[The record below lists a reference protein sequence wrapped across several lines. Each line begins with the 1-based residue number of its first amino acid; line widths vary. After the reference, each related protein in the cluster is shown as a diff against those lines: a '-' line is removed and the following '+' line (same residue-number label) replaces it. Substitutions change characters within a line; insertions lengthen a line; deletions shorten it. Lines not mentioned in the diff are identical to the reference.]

1 MTEFQVDLDHLLAAA
16 NTWEDASNALSQGA
30 AQARDIHD
38 SHKEVMWS
46 MFQKIWDAQVSAAD
60 YIQNRLIEGSSE
72 AHSIGS
78 VLKHVASIYLEKD
91 QNFANALIKLHGG
104 Q

>member
-1 MTEFQVDLDHLLAAA
+1 MSEFQVDLDHLLAAA

-30 AQARDIHD
+30 TKAKDIHD
-38 SHKEVMWS
+38 SHKEVTWS
-46 MFQKIWDAQVSAAD
+46 VFQEIWDAQVSAAD
-60 YIQNRLIEGSSE
+60 YMQKRLTEGSSE

-78 VLKHVASIYLEKD
+78 VLKHVASVYLEKD
-91 QNFANALIKLHGG
+91 QNFANTLIKLHGG